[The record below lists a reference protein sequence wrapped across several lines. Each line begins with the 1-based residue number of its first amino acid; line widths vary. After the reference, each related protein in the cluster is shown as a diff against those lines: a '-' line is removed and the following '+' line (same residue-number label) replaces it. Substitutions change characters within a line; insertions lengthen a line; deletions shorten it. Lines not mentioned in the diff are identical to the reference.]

1 MPSEKKGGNLKSR
14 ISEQGAPAERRS
26 NERRGNDGRR
36 RMDGENP
43 HAVHAVFNAREAC
56 QYMGVSRPT
65 LIRLIAGGKIR
76 AQKIGRGWRIL
87 RAEIDR
93 FLRGG

>member
-1 MPSEKKGGNLKSR
+1 MPLEKKPGNLKSR
-14 ISEQGAPAERRS
+14 PAERGAPAERRR
-26 NERRGNDGRR
+26 NERRGSDGRR
-36 RMDGENP
+36 HMDGVNP
-43 HAVHAVFNAREAC
+43 YAAHSVFNAHEAC

-65 LIRLIAGGKIR
+65 LIRLITGGKIR

>member
-1 MPSEKKGGNLKSR
+1 MPSEKKPGSRKSR
-14 ISEQGAPAERRS
+14 LAGRGAPAERRS
-26 NERRGNDGRR
+26 KERRRNDGRR
-36 RMDGENP
+36 HMDGE
-43 HAVHAVFNAREAC
+43 HLSAAHAVFNAHEAC
-56 QYMGVSRPT
+56 RYLCISRPT
-65 LIRLIAGGKIR
+65 LIRLITGGKIR